1 LACYGHERYEKTL
14 KDNTYNI
21 EETYLSLILAAT
33 PENTFKFFANANV
46 DNGLLSRFFAF
57 LIDANND
64 LNDIPDNVL
73 NENIDEL
80 LETTKV
86 NFYQLWVE
94 CKKLERPVYLD
105 ITEEIRKDVFEQYK
119 QFEYDVK
126 YVYKFNADVVKRMLV
141 MHKRLLL
148 IFSALYHYEKHY
160 SFDLDY
166 LNDRMPEGWERNTKI
181 PVDPR
186 AIEFADTIMSSYREA
201 FVRLM
206 FGIEQQKYSKLSISS
221 RNDKILQMKLKGHSS
236 AYLSKL
242 FELPQV
248 MIDAQMID
256 KRIKVDEE
264 QKIKLL
270 DFCKSHPHK
279 KDREEMAGIMGINIR
294 TVYRLC
300 REANISGEEDN
311 LVT

>member
-1 LACYGHERYEKTL
+1 M
-14 KDNTYNI
+14 
-21 EETYLSLILAAT
+21 ILAAT
-33 PENTFKFFANANV
+33 PENTNKFFANSNV

-64 LNDIPDNVL
+64 LNDIPDNDL
-73 NENIDEL
+73 NGNIDEL

-94 CKKLERPVYLD
+94 CKKLEQPVYLD
-105 ITEEIRKDVFEQYK
+105 ITEEIRKNVFEQYK
-119 QFEYDVK
+119 QFENDVK
-126 YVYKFNADVVKRMLV
+126 YVYKFNPDVVKRMLV

-166 LNDRMPEGWERNTKI
+166 LNERLNDGWTSNTKI
-181 PVDPR
+181 PVDQR
-186 AIEFADTIMSSYREA
+186 AIEFADVIMSSYREA

-206 FGIEQQKYSKLSISS
+206 FGIEQQKYSKLSISL
-221 RNDKILQMKLKGHSS
+221 RNDKILQMKLKGHSP
-236 AYLSKL
+236 AYLAML
-242 FELPQV
+242 FDLPQV
-248 MIDAQMID
+248 MVDAQMID
-256 KRIKVDEE
+256 KRSKVDEE

-270 DFCKSHPHK
+270 EFCKLHPHK
-279 KDREEMAGIMGINIR
+279 KDREEMAGIMGITIR

-300 REANISGEEDN
+300 KEANISFEEDN